1 METSTVTANASGSSS
16 LLSDSTRLGAVELT
30 VTDLERSIAFY
41 RDVIGLTVLSREE
54 ARAALG
60 AGDEELVVLHEEPGA
75 RRPGRESGI
84 YHFAL
89 LYPTREELARAGMR
103 IVRTRTPIEGASDH
117 GTHEAIYLPDPDG
130 IGVELAADRERE
142 FWPNYEDSEFARG
155 GPNPLDVRNLLASV
169 AEEEP
174 QASARPGLRVGH
186 VHLHVGDLER
196 STRFYRDG
204 IGFEV
209 VAELPA
215 AIFVSFGRYHHHV
228 AYNLWRGRGAPPA
241 GSAVTGL
248 RQWTLILDS
257 DDDLAAARER
267 LTALGA
273 RLESRDGG
281 LLAHDPANIAVLLAV
296 RQ

>member
-1 METSTVTANASGSSS
+1 MEIATVTANASGSRS

-41 RDVIGLTVLSREE
+41 RDVIGLTLRSRDGV
-54 ARAALG
+54 RAALG
-60 AGDEELVVLHEEPGA
+60 AGAEELVVLHEQPDA

-89 LYPTREELARAGMR
+89 LYPSREELARAGMR

-155 GPNPLDVRNLLASV
+155 GPNPLDVRNLLATV

-174 QASARPGLRVGH
+174 QASAAPGLRIGH
-186 VHLHVGDLER
+186 VHLHVGDLDS

-204 IGFEV
+204 IGFEQM
-209 VAELPA
+209 AALPTA
-215 AIFVSFGRYHHHV
+215 VFVSFGRYHHHLG
-228 AYNLWRGRGAPPA
+228 YNLWRGRGAPPA
-241 GSAVTGL
+241 GSNVTGL
-248 RQWTLILDS
+248 RQWTLILDR
-257 DDDLAAARER
+257 DDDLSAVRER

-273 RLESRDGG
+273 GLERRDGG
-281 LLAHDPANIAVLLAV
+281 LLARDPANIAVLLRLA
-296 RQ
+296 Q